1 MPTVRRCRE
10 SSKVVRPSTEGSIQ
24 RMACVVRKKL
34 EKGVR
39 MDSINIVSS
48 YADKLSALEA
58 EVESLSLEELKEYW
72 FSHEAKARI
81 PGVGSKNCQDVIK
94 LFKIVKG

>member
-1 MPTVRRCRE
+1 M
-10 SSKVVRPSTEGSIQ
+10 K
-24 RMACVVRKKL
+24 ACIVRKKL
-34 EKGVR
+34 EKGIR

-58 EVESLSLEELKEYW
+58 EVESLSLDELKEYW
-72 FSHEAKARI
+72 LAHEAKARI
-81 PGVGSKNCQDVIK
+81 PGVGSKNCHDVVK